1 MLYWILQY
9 RVYESRGDSAG
20 KETHMSELENGQNSV
35 KEEPVKEQAQYT
47 PSVQAEF
54 MREKIKQK
62 PVNKKKL
69 LRRTVITAV
78 MAVVFGLVACLTFLI
93 LEPVISNRLYP
104 EEEPKEVVFPE
115 ETVTEEMKPEDMLVK
130 EEEEEVPE
138 PVDLETVVDEQIE
151 ELLSQV
157 EFGLDEYRGIYD
169 ELRKLTQEAGR
180 AVVTVAGVTSDVDWF
195 NNTYEN
201 VASASGVIVANNGK
215 AMLIL
220 VSAGT
225 LNGADSIEVTFCDQN
240 QVEAELVQKDDNT
253 GLAILSVSLSL
264 ISQET
269 MDTISIAELGSSNAA
284 NLVGTPVAALGSPLG
299 TAGSISYGVVT
310 SAGAVMDLPDA
321 AYKKITTDI
330 YGSRNAT
337 GVLINLQGYVI
348 GIIDNMNTS
357 NDMGNLLT
365 AYGITELK
373 RMIEQMSNDKE
384 RVYLGIHGADV
395 PKEAVED
402 AQIDMPAGAYIREI
416 EIDSPAM
423 AAGIQSGDI
432 VIRVGET
439 EITTYNDLLNVLYGS
454 KPEDVMTF
462 TLMRQGHEM
471 SVDVT
476 LGGR

>member
-1 MLYWILQY
+1 MRIDP
-9 RVYESRGDSAG
+9 VG
-20 KETHMSELENGQNSV
+20 KETYMSEIENEQRPA
-35 KEEPVKEQAQYT
+35 EQEPVKEQAQYT

-78 MAVVFGLVACLTFLI
+78 MAVVFGLVACVTFLI

-104 EEEPKEVVFPE
+104 EEEPKEVAFPE
-115 ETVTEEMKPEDMLVK
+115 ETATEEMKPEDMLVK
-130 EEEEEVPE
+130 EEDEEVPE

-157 EFGLDEYRGIYD
+157 EFGLKEYQGVFD

-201 VASASGVIVANNGK
+201 VASASGVIVANNEK
-215 AMLIL
+215 ALLIL
-220 VSAGT
+220 VSAGNI
-225 LNGADSIEVTFCDQN
+225 NGADSIEVTFCDQQ

-253 GLAILSVSLSL
+253 GLAILSVPLPA
-264 ISQET
+264 IPKET
-269 MDTISIAELGSSNAA
+269 MDEISIATLGSSSGV
-284 NLVGTPVAALGSPLG
+284 NLLGMPVAALGSPLG
-299 TAGSISYGVVT
+299 TAGSLSYGVVT
-310 SAGAVMDLPDA
+310 SVGTVLDMPDA

-337 GVLINLQGYVI
+337 GVLINFQGYVV
-348 GIIDNMNTS
+348 GIIDNVNTG

-373 RMIEQMSNDKE
+373 RTIEQMSNDKE
-384 RVYLGIHGADV
+384 RAYLGIHGADV
-395 PKEAVED
+395 PKEVIED
-402 AQIDMPAGAYIREI
+402 AQIDTPAGVYIREI

-432 VIRVGET
+432 IIRVGDT
-439 EITTYNDLLNVLYGS
+439 EITTYSELLSILYS
-454 KPEDVMTF
+454 AKPEDVLTF
-462 TLMRQGHEM
+462 TLVRQGHEM
-471 SVDVT
+471 KVDVT
-476 LGGR
+476 LGRT

>member
-1 MLYWILQY
+1 
-9 RVYESRGDSAG
+9 
-20 KETHMSELENGQNSV
+20 MSELENGQNPV
-35 KEEPVKEQAQYT
+35 NEEPAKEQAQYT
-47 PSVQAEF
+47 PSVQTEF

-78 MAVVFGLVACLTFLI
+78 MAVVFGLVACVTFLI

-104 EEEPKEVVFPE
+104 EEEPKEVAFPE
-115 ETVTEEMKPEDMLVK
+115 ETVTEEMKPEDMLVT
-130 EEEEEVPE
+130 EEDEEVPE

-157 EFGLDEYRGIYD
+157 EFGLEEYQGVYD
-169 ELRKLTQEAGR
+169 QLRKLTQEAGR

-201 VASASGVIVANNGK
+201 VASASGMIVANNEK
-215 AMLIL
+215 SLLIL
-220 VSAGT
+220 VSAG
-225 LNGADSIEVTFCDQN
+225 NISGADSIEVTFCDQQ
-240 QVEAELVQKDDNT
+240 QVEAQLVQKDDNT
-253 GLAILSVSLSL
+253 GLAILSVPLPS
-264 ISQET
+264 ISKET
-269 MDTISIAELGSSNAA
+269 MDAVSIAQLGSSSAI
-284 NLVGTPVAALGSPLG
+284 NLLGTPVAALGSPMG

-310 SAGAVMDLPDA
+310 SAGTVMDMPDA

-384 RVYLGIHGADV
+384 RAYLGIHGADV
-395 PKEAVED
+395 PKEVLED
-402 AQIDMPAGAYIREI
+402 AQIDTPAGVYIREI

-432 VIRVGET
+432 VVSVGDT
-439 EITTYNDLLNVLYGS
+439 EITTYNELLSILYDS
-454 KPEDVMTF
+454 KPEDVLTF

-471 SVDVT
+471 NLDVT
-476 LGGR
+476 LGKA

>member
-1 MLYWILQY
+1 
-9 RVYESRGDSAG
+9 
-20 KETHMSELENGQNSV
+20 MSEQENGQNPAN
-35 KEEPVKEQAQYT
+35 EEPVKEQAQYT

-69 LRRTVITAV
+69 LRRTVTTAV
-78 MAVVFGLVACLTFLI
+78 MAVVFGLVACLTFLV

-104 EEEPKEVVFPE
+104 EEEPKEVAFPE

-138 PVDLETVVDEQIE
+138 PVDLESVVDEQIE

-157 EFGLDEYRGIYD
+157 EFGLEEYQVVYS
-169 ELRKLTQEAGR
+169 ELRDLTREASR

-195 NNTYEN
+195 NNIYEN
-201 VASASGVIVANNGK
+201 VASASGVIIANNEK
-215 AMLIL
+215 ALLIL
-220 VSAGT
+220 VSAGG

-240 QVEAELVQKDDNT
+240 QVEAQLVQKDENT
-253 GLAILSVSLSL
+253 GLAILSVPLSM
-264 ISQET
+264 ISKET
-269 MDTISIAELGSSNAA
+269 MDAISIATLGSSNSV
-284 NLVGTPVAALGSPLG
+284 NLLGMPVAALGSPLG
-299 TAGSISYGVVT
+299 TAGSISYGIVT
-310 SAGAVMDLPDA
+310 SAGTVMDMPDA
-321 AYKKITTDI
+321 AFKKITTDI

-337 GVLINLQGYVI
+337 GILINLQGYVI
-348 GIIDNMNTS
+348 GIIDNVNTS

-373 RMIEQMSNDKE
+373 RMIEQMSNDRE
-384 RVYLGIHGADV
+384 RCYLGVHGADV
-395 PKEAVED
+395 PKKALED
-402 AQIDMPAGAYIREI
+402 MQIDTPAGVYIREI

-432 VIRVGET
+432 VIRVGDV
-439 EITTYNDLLNVLYGS
+439 EIMNYSELLAVLYTS
-454 KPEDVMTF
+454 KPEDVLTF

-471 SVDVT
+471 RVDVT
-476 LGGR
+476 LGSLRSEN

>member
-1 MLYWILQY
+1 MA
-9 RVYESRGDSAG
+9 E
-20 KETHMSELENGQNSV
+20 MENGQNSAN
-35 KEEPVKEQAQYT
+35 EEPVKEQAQYT

-62 PVNKKKL
+62 PVNKRKL

-78 MAVVFGLVACLTFLI
+78 MAVVFGLVACFTFLI

-104 EEEPKEVVFPE
+104 EEEPKEVAFPE
-115 ETVTEEMKPEDMLVK
+115 ETETEEMKPEDMLVK
-130 EEEEEVPE
+130 EEEEEEPE

-157 EFGLDEYRGIYD
+157 EFGLEDYRGIYD

-201 VASASGVIVANNGK
+201 VASASGVIIADNGK

-220 VSAGT
+220 VSAGG

-240 QVEAELVQKDDNT
+240 QVEAQMVQKDENT
-253 GLAILSVSLSL
+253 GLAILSVPLSS
-264 ISQET
+264 ISKET
-269 MDTISIAELGSSNAA
+269 MDAITIAQLGSSNTM
-284 NLVGTPVAALGSPLG
+284 NILGMPVAALGSPLG

-310 SAGAVMDLPDA
+310 SAGTVLDMPDA
-321 AYKKITTDI
+321 AYQKITTDI

-348 GIIDNMNTS
+348 GIIDNVNTS

-373 RMIEQMSNDKE
+373 RMIEQMSNDRE
-384 RVYLGIHGADV
+384 RAYLGVHGADV
-395 PKEAVED
+395 PKKAIED
-402 AQIDMPAGAYIREI
+402 SQINMPPGAYIREI

-432 VIRVGET
+432 VVHAGDV
-439 EITTYNDLLNVLYGS
+439 EITNYSELLGVLYTS
-454 KPEDVMTF
+454 KPEDVLTF
-462 TLMRQGHEM
+462 TLVRQGHEIKL
-471 SVDVT
+471 DVT
-476 LGGR
+476 LGSR

>member
-1 MLYWILQY
+1 MAEQ
-9 RVYESRGDSAG
+9 
-20 KETHMSELENGQNSV
+20 ENGQRPAD
-35 KEEPVKEQAQYT
+35 EETVKEQAQYT
-47 PSVQAEF
+47 PSGQSAF

-62 PVNKKKL
+62 PVNKRKL

-78 MAVVFGLVACLTFLI
+78 MAVVFGLVACFTFLV

-104 EEEPKEVVFPE
+104 EEEPKEVAFPE

-130 EEEEEVPE
+130 EEDEEAPE
-138 PVDLETVVDEQIE
+138 PVDLEMVVDEQIE

-157 EFGLDEYRGIYD
+157 EFGLEEYQGIYD

-201 VASASGVIVANNGK
+201 VASASGVIVANNKK

-225 LNGADSIEVTFCDQN
+225 LNGADSIEVTFCDQH
-240 QVEAELVQKDDNT
+240 QVEAQLVQKDDDI
-253 GLAILSVSLSL
+253 GLAILSVPLYS
-264 ISQET
+264 ISKET
-269 MDTISIAELGSSNAA
+269 MEAISIAQLGSSNSI
-284 NLVGTPVAALGSPLG
+284 NLPGTPVAALGSPLG

-310 SAGAVMDLPDA
+310 SAGTAIDLPDA
-321 AYKKITTDI
+321 AYKRITTDI

-348 GIIDNMNTS
+348 GIIDNVNTS

-373 RMIEQMSNDKE
+373 RTIEQMSNNKE
-384 RVYLGIHGADV
+384 RAYLGVHGADV
-395 PKEAVED
+395 PKEIVED
-402 AQIDMPAGAYIREI
+402 AQIGTPAGAYIREI

-432 VIRVGET
+432 VVHAGDV
-439 EITTYNDLLNVLYGS
+439 EITNYSELLGVLYTS
-454 KPEDVMTF
+454 KPEDVLEF

-471 SVDVT
+471 RVEVT
-476 LGGR
+476 LGSW

>member
-1 MLYWILQY
+1 
-9 RVYESRGDSAG
+9 
-20 KETHMSELENGQNSV
+20 MSELENGQNPV
-35 KEEPVKEQAQYT
+35 NEEPAKEQAQYT
-47 PSVQAEF
+47 PSVQTEF

-78 MAVVFGLVACLTFLI
+78 MAVVFGLVACVTFLI

-104 EEEPKEVVFPE
+104 EEEPKEVAFPE
-115 ETVTEEMKPEDMLVK
+115 ETVTEEMKPEDMLVT
-130 EEEEEVPE
+130 EEDEEVPE
-138 PVDLETVVDEQIE
+138 LVDLETVVDEQIE

-157 EFGLDEYRGIYD
+157 EFGLEEYQGVYD
-169 ELRKLTQEAGR
+169 QLRKLTQEAGR

-201 VASASGVIVANNGK
+201 VASASGVIVANNEK
-215 AMLIL
+215 SLLIL
-220 VSAGT
+220 VSAG
-225 LNGADSIEVTFCDQN
+225 NISGADSIEVTFCDQQ
-240 QVEAELVQKDDNT
+240 QVEAQLVQKDDNT
-253 GLAILSVSLSL
+253 GLAILSVPLPS
-264 ISQET
+264 ISKET
-269 MDTISIAELGSSNAA
+269 MDAVSIAQLGSSSAI
-284 NLVGTPVAALGSPLG
+284 NLLGTPVAALGSPMG

-310 SAGAVMDLPDA
+310 SAGTVMDMPDA

-384 RVYLGIHGADV
+384 RAYLGIHGADV
-395 PKEAVED
+395 PKEVLED
-402 AQIDMPAGAYIREI
+402 AQIDTPAGVYIREI

-432 VIRVGET
+432 VVSVGDT
-439 EITTYNDLLNVLYGS
+439 EITTYNELLSILYDS
-454 KPEDVMTF
+454 KPEDVLTF

-471 SVDVT
+471 NLDVT
-476 LGGR
+476 LGKA